1 MSKKSGTILGII
13 LGILAFVGVV
23 ALLCYI
29 FRDKLRLLIGNPD
42 DCDCDN
48 CDGCCDEDDH
58 GYYEVLEAGEAA
70 AE

>member
-13 LGILAFVGVV
+13 LGILAFIGVV

-48 CDGCCDEDDH
+48 CDVYGDRIRHRLSNGVVC
-58 GYYEVLEAGEAA
+58 A
-70 AE
+70 